1 MRPLTLL
8 FLLFPLFLVA
18 QQRTH
23 RQGEMYVYWG
33 WNRAAFSRS
42 TIHFTGD
49 DLDFKLYKVKA
60 TDKQSRFTFNRYF
73 NPGTIT
79 IPQYNFRIGVYL
91 DDHYDLS
98 IGADHMKYVM
108 LDGQQVKISGSISGS
123 DTGFDGD
130 YDRDTVTLNPAFLQF
145 EHTDG
150 LNYENI
156 EIRRS
161 DVLWSMPHLRIES
174 RVGVGIG
181 ALIPRSNVTLLNN
194 ARYDEFH
201 VAGYGLGLIG
211 GLHISI
217 FKYFF
222 VQFETKGGFIH
233 MPSIRTTMDASD
245 SASQAFFFGQ
255 VNGVFGANFFLFPQG
270 SD

>member
-1 MRPLTLL
+1 MRGLFFLLTLL
-8 FLLFPLFLVA
+8 PLTIFSQTTA
-18 QQRTH
+18 H
-23 RQGEMYVYWG
+23 RKGEAYFYWG
-33 WNRAAFSRS
+33 WNRAAYSKS

-49 DLDFKLYKVKA
+49 DTDFKLYDVKA
-60 TDKQSRFTFNRYF
+60 TDKQSPFTFSRYF

-79 IPQYNFRIGVYL
+79 IPQYNFRLGVFL
-91 DDHYDLS
+91 DEHYDLS

-108 LDGQQVKISGSISGS
+108 QNGQQVQISGSIAE
-123 DTGFDGD
+123 TGTGYDGQ
-130 YDRDTVTLNPAFLQF
+130 YDHDKITLDPAFLQF

-161 DVLWSMPHLRIES
+161 DVLWSLPHLRIES
-174 RVGVGIG
+174 RIGGGIG

-201 VAGYGLGLIG
+201 FAGYGMGLIG

-222 VQFETKGGFIH
+222 LQFETKGGFIY
-233 MPSIRTTMDASD
+233 MPSIRTTMNPSD
-245 SASQAFFFGQ
+245 NASQAFFFGQ
-255 VNGVFGANFFLFPQG
+255 VNGVFGANFFLLPPQG
-270 SD
+270 